1 MTEEADRDRIR
12 RQILSANLIAY
23 ITLQILW
30 AALFTDRYQVRS
42 ARRADSRAIRAT
54 EAGCKTYQRDTEAAE
69 ALETELPIHH
79 HTCPFFPWYGLTRL
93 LKVRA

>member
-23 ITLQILW
+23 IDIEILW
-30 AALFTDRYQVRS
+30 ADLLTDTYKVRS

-54 EAGCKTYQRDTEAAE
+54 KDEGKTYQRDTEAAE
-69 ALETELPIHH
+69 AL
-79 HTCPFFPWYGLTRL
+79 
-93 LKVRA
+93 